1 MEEANQTVL
10 VETQLVCGA
19 TSCIGQVETKREEFT
34 VLIISR
40 LPFL

>member
-34 VLIISR
+34 VLIMSR